1 MPRIDG
7 KTLYLGNP
15 PYIRYQYFDEIQQK
29 EAAFIFKKA
38 GLTYSKLTNAWVS
51 FIVGSSL
58 LLKEKGKIGFV
69 IPAELLQVTYAQ
81 QLRSFLSYF
90 YNKINIISFEKLVF
104 PNIQQEVVLLLC
116 EKDNTNQHK
125 IEHLELK
132 DAADLKSLDVNRL
145 KSPKKE
151 IDNKN
156 SKWTFYFLEQNEI
169 DFLENISKKYQIPT
183 IAKFANVEVGI
194 TTGANDFFT
203 VNSDVVK
210 QFQLEAFVRPM
221 VGRSVQVN
229 SSIFTNE
236 DWERNKASAAKANL
250 LVFPDSHHIKE
261 HHGAMAYIEQGE
273 DKGINKGYKCGIRDD
288 WFVVPS
294 LKISDALFLRR
305 NNVYPKF
312 VLNQAKAYTTDTM
325 HRVFV
330 KKDVNINALIASYY
344 NSVSLCF
351 SEICGRSYGGG
362 VLELMPNEVERILLP
377 YNEKHAEL
385 LNEIDFMFRNKNN
398 IDEILKVTDRKI
410 LAETVGFTQE
420 EVQLANSIWK
430 KLSKRRMNRGKSK

>member
-1 MPRIDG
+1 
-7 KTLYLGNP
+7 
-15 PYIRYQYFDEIQQK
+15 
-29 EAAFIFKKA
+29 
-38 GLTYSKLTNAWVS
+38 
-51 FIVGSSL
+51 
-58 LLKEKGKIGFV
+58 
-69 IPAELLQVTYAQ
+69 
-81 QLRSFLSYF
+81 
-90 YNKINIISFEKLVF
+90 
-104 PNIQQEVVLLLC
+104 
-116 EKDNTNQHK
+116 
-125 IEHLELK
+125 
-132 DAADLKSLDVNRL
+132 
-145 KSPKKE
+145 
-151 IDNKN
+151 
-156 SKWTFYFLEQNEI
+156 
-169 DFLENISKKYQIPT
+169 
-183 IAKFANVEVGI
+183 
-194 TTGANDFFT
+194 
-203 VNSDVVK
+203 
-210 QFQLEAFVRPM
+210 
-221 VGRSVQVN
+221 
-229 SSIFTNE
+229 
-236 DWERNKASAAKANL
+236 
-250 LVFPDSHHIKE
+250 
-261 HHGAMAYIEQGE
+261 MAYIEQGE
-273 DKGINKGYKCGIRDD
+273 NKGINKGYKCGIRDD